1 MNRRRL
7 TDRRLAETFELEVGG
22 QRYSCTV
29 GRFPDNSIGELFLN
43 NSKSSS
49 TADTNARDSAI
60 VFSFAVQHG
69 ADPEAIRRALSR
81 DGRGRATGPLGAALD
96 HIARLNLVSSKETSR

>member
-43 NSKSSS
+43 NSKSNSA
-49 TADTNARDSAI
+49 ADTNARDSAI

-81 DGRGRATGPLGAALD
+81 DSQGRAVRSARHRARSHRAIELG
-96 HIARLNLVSSKETSR
+96 LNQGNIR